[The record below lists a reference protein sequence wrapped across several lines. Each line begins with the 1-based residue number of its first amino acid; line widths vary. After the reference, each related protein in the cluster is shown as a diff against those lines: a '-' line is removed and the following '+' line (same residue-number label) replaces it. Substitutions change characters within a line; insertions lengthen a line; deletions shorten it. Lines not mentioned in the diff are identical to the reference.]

1 MNREE
6 LREEITIELAQMDKV
21 VQELLALYREVT
33 GRPPTVR
40 EKAAAAAFLAQFYTG
55 VENILKRISRF
66 YGVPLPTG
74 EAWHVELF
82 TRFCEPSYG
91 PLPALFDSSLASS
104 LAPFRRFRH
113 VFFHGYSFELDWDR
127 MSEGIRQIDSV
138 FERFKRSLFAY
149 LERLD
154 VNGPAPSADL
164 PV

>member
-1 MNREE
+1 MNPKE
-6 LREEITIELAQMDKV
+6 LREEIVLELTQMEKV
-21 VQELLALYREVT
+21 VRELQALYREVGERT
-33 GRPPTVR
+33 PTVR

-55 VENILKRISRF
+55 VENVLKRISRF

-127 MSEGIRQIDSV
+127 MSEGIRQVDSV
-138 FERFKRSLFAY
+138 FEGFKRSLFAY
-149 LERLD
+149 LESLD
-154 VNGPAPSADL
+154 VEGPAPSADL